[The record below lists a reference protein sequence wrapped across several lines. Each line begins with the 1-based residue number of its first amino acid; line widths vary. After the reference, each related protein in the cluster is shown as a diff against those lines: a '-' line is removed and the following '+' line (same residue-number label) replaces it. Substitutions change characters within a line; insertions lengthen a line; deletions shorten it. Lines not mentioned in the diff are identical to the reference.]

1 MKLNVNDEDNTNQ
14 SNSWS
19 NAREGETPCKNDDI
33 KTSDI
38 DGVGETAD
46 AVPVGST
53 SGSTFRPATSPGVGD
68 KVSRYDTQIK

>member
-19 NAREGETPCKNDDI
+19 NAPEGETPCKNDDI

-38 DGVGETAD
+38 DGVGETASQISQ
-46 AVPVGST
+46 VRQT
-53 SGSTFRPATSPGVGD
+53 SKQD
-68 KVSRYDTQIK
+68 